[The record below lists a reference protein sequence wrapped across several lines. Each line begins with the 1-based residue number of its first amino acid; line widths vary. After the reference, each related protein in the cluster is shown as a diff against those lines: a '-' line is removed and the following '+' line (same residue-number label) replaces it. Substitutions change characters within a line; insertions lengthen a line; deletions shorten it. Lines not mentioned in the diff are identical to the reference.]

1 MRPPVIGASADG
13 TSNLQRPTMW
23 KGHTIGGP
31 DNQIKMWIIGSCS
44 AGFHMEPQGVHL
56 LSKCR
61 FKDALL
67 NNCMQNSS
75 DKPTSRTKQLK
86 AVQKLMAHN
95 KQLTLQFATH
105 T

>member
-1 MRPPVIGASADG
+1 
-13 TSNLQRPTMW
+13 
-23 KGHTIGGP
+23 
-31 DNQIKMWIIGSCS
+31 
-44 AGFHMEPQGVHL
+44 MEPQGVYL

-75 DKPTSRTKQLK
+75 EKPTSRNKQLK

-95 KQLTLQFATH
+95 KQLTLQFATDM
-105 T
+105 

>member
-1 MRPPVIGASADG
+1 VRPPVIGASAG
-13 TSNLQRPTMW
+13 STSNLQRPTMW
-23 KGHTIGGP
+23 EGHTLGGP

-56 LSKCR
+56 PSKCR

-75 DKPTSRTKQLK
+75 HKPTSRTKQLK
-86 AVQKLMAHN
+86 AVQKFMAHN

-105 T
+105 M